1 MLYDVSGSSG
11 EHHVSHTAI
20 TCGNVWEARVASWGS
35 SSSLL
40 YRLLA
45 FILKKLKAITEAGGG
60 SSGLPRTIP
69 NNHSSVRV
77 VLCFGSF
84 IHPSCNL

>member
-45 FILKKLKAITEAGGG
+45 FILKKLKAIRGAGGG
-60 SSGLPRTIP
+60 
-69 NNHSSVRV
+69 
-77 VLCFGSF
+77 FGRLAEW
-84 IHPSCNL
+84 C